1 MKKKPI
7 SASRRSGA
15 EATMQTDTAVRP
27 ARASTNGSRD
37 NGRDTRE
44 SQQRQILTALVAFR
58 DGDFSVRLPA
68 DWGGIDGSIADA
80 FNQTIAQ
87 EDRIAREISR
97 VSVMVGKEGRLKQR
111 VALPAATGEWR
122 ANAQSINTLI

>member
-1 MKKKPI
+1 MKKKPT
-7 SASRRSGA
+7 SASRRSDAGA
-15 EATMQTDTAVRP
+15 KIQADPRVPSAS
-27 ARASTNGSRD
+27 ASTNGSRD
-37 NGRDTRE
+37 NGQGTRE

-68 DWGGIDGSIADA
+68 DWGGIDGRIADA

-97 VSVMVGKEGRLKQR
+97 VTMMVGKEGRLKQR
-111 VALPAATGEWR
+111 V
-122 ANAQSINTLI
+122 TL

>member
-1 MKKKPI
+1 MP
-7 SASRRSGA
+7 S
-15 EATMQTDTAVRP
+15 
-27 ARASTNGSRD
+27 ARASADGSRD

-68 DWGGIDGSIADA
+68 DWGGIDGRIADA

-87 EDRIAREISR
+87 EDRIAARSR
-97 VSVMVGKEGRLKQR
+97 GS
-111 VALPAATGEWR
+111 P
-122 ANAQSINTLI
+122 